1 MNVGMQLGQSQ
12 RLEKDERT
20 GELTVHAVMDV
31 LLKGGAGNAVHIM
44 NLIFGLLERVGLGLK
59 GTGC

>member
-1 MNVGMQLGQSQ
+1 
-12 RLEKDERT
+12 
-20 GELTVHAVMDV
+20 